1 MQHVFSSYDHDEV
14 FENCGILP
22 KHNIKTVHKMISH
35 FDRDYQ
41 KKAGDLWE
49 VSRDYNDVKISC
61 RTSKCYARNG
71 LLSFSHKR
79 EPDAGGGS
87 SCVRQF
93 MGKRKE
99 QSASANRKAKISKS
113 PNEGKCLLSPVN
125 FNADVLIF
133 RLLLS
138 GNDS

>member
-1 MQHVFSSYDHDEV
+1 MTLKSVAEQANVTQ
-14 FENCGILP
+14 G
-22 KHNIKTVHKMISH
+22 TV
-35 FDRDYQ
+35 Y
-41 KKAGDLWE
+41 
-49 VSRDYNDVKISC
+49 
-61 RTSKCYARNG
+61 
-71 LLSFSHKR
+71 SFSHKK

-113 PNEGKCLLSPVN
+113 PNERKCLLSPVN

>member
-1 MQHVFSSYDHDEV
+1 MTLKSVAEQANVTQ
-14 FENCGILP
+14 G
-22 KHNIKTVHKMISH
+22 TV
-35 FDRDYQ
+35 Y
-41 KKAGDLWE
+41 
-49 VSRDYNDVKISC
+49 
-61 RTSKCYARNG
+61 
-71 LLSFSHKR
+71 SFSHKK

-99 QSASANRKAKISKS
+99 QSASANRKAKRGITVSKC